1 MAAECRILMVSPQP
15 TAVVKITVPMS
26 EIPKAQKEARAKI
39 EEALPKLDAGTSG
52 YGCTLWRPPVKDEL
66 YMEPGLI
73 VTRSFMPAGE
83 VVASELPGGRAAHYL
98 MRGPYDGLPDAWKM
112 LLGWVEQRNLKPAG
126 INWEIYGDDHP
137 DPSRLKTQ
145 LYVLLR

>member
-1 MAAECRILMVSPQP
+1 
-15 TAVVKITVPMS
+15 MS

-83 VVASELPGGRAAHYL
+83 VVASELPRRAL
-98 MRGPYDGLPDAWKM
+98 SDARS
-112 LLGWVEQRNLKPAG
+112 L
-126 INWEIYGDDHP
+126 
-137 DPSRLKTQ
+137 
-145 LYVLLR
+145 